1 MNLITYEITNLE
13 RRYKTLK
20 RNCLTD
26 DSFVIMKPYIFLER
40 VGSFYKNKIGYLL
53 KNSWWFFIRIKQ
65 NILLEGERVG
75 GFYKNK
81 K

>member
-1 MNLITYEITNLE
+1 
-13 RRYKTLK
+13 
-20 RNCLTD
+20 
-26 DSFVIMKPYIFLER
+26 MKPYIFLER